1 MNCEEA
7 GRLLHAYADAEL
19 DLQAALAV
27 EQHLQHCARCRASF
41 AGVTALRAALARACE
56 PERAPPALR
65 ARILR
70 DVAGGGAP
78 APAVERR
85 RNWLLAA
92 PGIAALVLVAGLLL
106 AQPWRAHAPAGDGV
120 RVVFHIATADNL
132 AGNLRT
138 LKNHL
143 DASPGLHAVVVA
155 HNAGVEFL
163 LRGAR
168 DDTGRPYEEI
178 VRDFRARGVEFR
190 VCTNTLTRRQI
201 DTAAVI
207 PEAVL
212 VPSGIA
218 EISRLQGREGY
229 AYLRL

>member
-7 GRLLHAYADAEL
+7 GRLLHPYADGEL
-19 DLQAALAV
+19 PLQAALAI
-27 EQHLQHCARCRASF
+27 ERHLQDCARCRASF

-56 PERAPPALR
+56 PERAPPQLR
-65 ARILR
+65 ARILHGL
-70 DVAGGGAP
+70 AGRATP
-78 APAVERR
+78 ATDRR

-92 PGIAALVLVAGLLL
+92 PGVAALVLVAGLLL
-106 AQPWRAHAPAGDGV
+106 AQPWRAHTPGSERAH
-120 RVVFHIATADNL
+120 VVFHIATADNL
-132 AGNLRT
+132 STNLRT

-143 DASPGLHAVVVA
+143 DAAPGLHAVVVA

-168 DDTGRPYEEI
+168 DETGRPYAEI
-178 VRDFRARGVEFR
+178 VRDFRERGVEFR
-190 VCTNTLTRRQI
+190 VCSNTLTRRQI

-218 EISRLQGREGY
+218 EISRLQAREGY
-229 AYLRL
+229 VYLRL

>member
-1 MNCEEA
+1 MNCAEA
-7 GRLLHAYADAEL
+7 GGLLHAYADAEL
-19 DLQAALAV
+19 ELQTALAV
-27 EQHLQHCARCRASF
+27 EQHLQECARCRANF

-56 PERAPPALR
+56 PERAPPPLR

-70 DVAGGGAP
+70 DLAGRGAP
-78 APAVERR
+78 APVVERR

-106 AQPWRAHAPAGDGV
+106 VQPWQAHTPGGDGA

-132 AGNLRT
+132 TANLRT

-143 DASPGLHAVVVA
+143 DASPELHAVVVA

-168 DDTGRPYEEI
+168 DETGRPYEEI
-178 VRDFRARGVEFR
+178 VRDFRERGVEFR

-229 AYLRL
+229 VYLRL

>member
-7 GRLLHAYADAEL
+7 GRLLHPYADSEL
-19 DLQAALAV
+19 ELQAALAV
-27 EQHLQHCARCRASF
+27 EQHLQGCARCRASF
-41 AGVTALRAALARACE
+41 AGLTALRAALARACE
-56 PERAPPALR
+56 PERAPPPLR

-70 DVAGGGAP
+70 DLAGRAAP
-78 APAVERR
+78 TADRR
-85 RNWLLAA
+85 RDWLAAA
-92 PGIAALVLVAGLLL
+92 PGIAALALVAGLLL
-106 AQPWRAHAPAGDGV
+106 AQPWRAQTAAGD
-120 RVVFHIATADNL
+120 RAHVVFHIATADNL
-132 AGNLRT
+132 SANLRT

-168 DDTGRPYEEI
+168 DETGRPYAEI
-178 VRDFRARGVEFR
+178 VRDFRERGVEFR

-218 EISRLQGREGY
+218 EISRLQAREGY
-229 AYLRL
+229 VYLRL